1 MRENRTAGPRQAS
14 DLVRVA
20 FGPSLVAMVIIAAV
34 VLLQLLIANSDM
46 TGAFGAIA
54 SIWLAVHQVPISIGG
69 RELGVLPL
77 LPVLLMVWGVA
88 RATAAAVPSER
99 ASWFVLRWI
108 VASALGGPLLLTAI
122 ALAVIHDASSVLA
135 QLQTPDALR
144 AFVSVLLVHSIGAA
158 IGMGSRVGQRALADV
173 SAPTWLPDAIRAAG
187 AGVLALFGL
196 AGAVTALSLVV
207 HWSTMHDLFG
217 ITDSL
222 FGQLSLTILS
232 ILYAP
237 NVIVGTTALAV
248 GSSAHVGFATFSSF
262 TVFGGDIPAL
272 PILAAAPT
280 PPLGPVWVALMII
293 GAASGVALGQQ
304 CARRPMWVLP
314 ALAKLATAS
323 ALAAAAMALFAL
335 AGSGALGNFGQV
347 GIEQLT
353 FGPGVFLW
361 FFVVGG
367 ATVVMAGGL
376 TQRPPRPVPAEQSVP
391 AAEDEQGDAVTA
403 AVTAPVAVVAAESGE
418 PSEDVAAAEV
428 AEVTDPTPDADVS
441 GAADPMPEPEPDVIP
456 AEFPVGPR
464 EPVDLDYLAGLPD
477 AEDMFDVDGDLGPGD
492 TPPSGRSDTH

>member
-144 AFVSVLLVHSIGAA
+144 AFVSVLLVHAIGAA
-158 IGMGSRVGQRALADV
+158 IGMGSRVGQRALAAV
-173 SAPTWLPDAIRAAG
+173 SAPPWLPDAVRAAV

-196 AGAVTALSLVV
+196 SGAVTALSLVV

-222 FGQLSLTILS
+222 FGQFSLTVLS

-237 NVIVGTTALAV
+237 NVIVGTTAMAV

-272 PILAAAPT
+272 PILAAAPS

-323 ALAAAAMALFAL
+323 ALAAAAMALLAL

-361 FFVVGG
+361 FLVVGG

-376 TQRPPRPVPAEQSVP
+376 TRRPPPPVPAEQPVP
-391 AAEDEQGDAVTA
+391 TPAEETAAEAVTEARTHSMEPAGSRVVTYKSTADRA
-403 AVTAPVAVVAAESGE
+403 AVRAQAAEAVRTGQIPSGE
-418 PSEDVAAAEV
+418 FSA
-428 AEVTDPTPDADVS
+428 
-441 GAADPMPEPEPDVIP
+441 M
-456 AEFPVGPR
+456 
-464 EPVDLDYLAGLPD
+464 
-477 AEDMFDVDGDLGPGD
+477 
-492 TPPSGRSDTH
+492 

>member
-20 FGPSLVAMVIIAAV
+20 FGPSLVAMVVIAAV

-88 RATAAAVPSER
+88 RTTRAAVPSER

-108 VASALGGPLLLTAI
+108 VASALGGPMLLTAI
-122 ALAVIHDASSVLA
+122 SLAVVHDASSVLA

-144 AFVSVLLVHSIGAA
+144 AFISVLLVHAIGAA
-158 IGMGSRVGQRALADV
+158 IGVGSRVGRRALAAA
-173 SAPTWLPDAIRAAG
+173 SAPAWLPEAIRAAA

-196 AGAVTALSLVV
+196 SAAVTAVSLVL

-222 FGQLSLTILS
+222 FGQFSLTVLS

-237 NVIVGTTALAV
+237 NVIVGTTAMAV

-280 PPLGPVWVALMII
+280 PPLGPVWVALLII

-304 CARRPMWVLP
+304 CARRPTWVLP

-323 ALAAAAMALFAL
+323 ALAAVVMALLAL

-361 FFVVGG
+361 FLAVGG

-376 TQRPPRPVPAEQSVP
+376 TKRPPPPVPVMPPDLPVDDVP
-391 AAEDEQGDAVTA
+391 EAD
-403 AVTAPVAVVAAESGE
+403 TAPVMATPLPADPEPAA
-418 PSEDVAAAEV
+418 DAVAAA
-428 AEVTDPTPDADVS
+428 D
-441 GAADPMPEPEPDVIP
+441 PEPEPETDVFP
-456 AEFPVGPR
+456 AEPLPGPR

-477 AEDMFDVDGDLGPGD
+477 AEDMFDVDGDLGPKD
-492 TPPSGRSDTH
+492 TPPSRPPDTH